1 MGTRD
6 GVFPN
11 CPKFSRQ
18 AKRGNNDDR
27 FYYYNEAEKYTFVSK
42 FQGEHGNMIWS
53 GRREASIETNGRPQN
68 AIGQD
73 IRRGATTEDG
83 AENKK
88 RTTTT
93 TTEMKRPSNGSAERR
108 RRRSCRSVRKP
119 EQDVSTQHRDPRP
132 PRCGEMRFG
141 AIFKCILQPQVSL
154 SVYQLQCLW
163 PASFATSSII
173 PNSIGEPL
181 CSDIYLRSSV
191 RFDETIARAFRST
204 ERERERV
211 RADE

>member
-1 MGTRD
+1 M
-6 GVFPN
+6 VW
-11 CPKFSRQ
+11 
-18 AKRGNNDDR
+18 
-27 FYYYNEAEKYTFVSK
+27 EE
-42 FQGEHGNMIWS
+42 
-53 GRREASIETNGRPQN
+53 REASIETNGRPQN

-93 TTEMKRPSNGSAERR
+93 TTEMKRPSNGSAERRRRR

-163 PASFATSSII
+163 PASYATSSYL
-173 PNSIGEPL
+173 PTSIGQLTVENHCVPI
-181 CSDIYLRSSV
+181 SIYEV
-191 RFDETIARAFRST
+191 PFDST
-204 ERERERV
+204 KL
-211 RADE
+211 